1 MNHQYYL
8 KDKKIDIYEGT
19 PGGTSYGVTRPA
31 TYALLYGNLWAY
43 YKQNSGDTS
52 LTTQMTLKVHD
63 TTERASFVINR
74 RTALRGKTLSLLK
87 VVYNGRVYDV
97 DRIDDF
103 EGYAE
108 DYKLICTYSST
119 QSYNGIP
126 ATP

>member
-19 PGGTSYGVTRPA
+19 PGGSSYGVTKPA

-43 YKQNSGDTS
+43 YKQDAGGVS
-52 LTTQMTLKVHD
+52 LTTQMTLKAYD
-63 TTERASFVINR
+63 TTERAIFVINR
-74 RTALRGKTLSLLK
+74 RPELRGKTLSLLK

-108 DYKLICTYSST
+108 DYKLVCKYSST